1 MTLPLRPRGCQ
12 ETNVGAMPT
21 VEAPIAAVTVYP
33 QRARITRRGKAPL
46 DGGPRLT
53 FAGLPVALDPGSV
66 RVTGT
71 GPALITGVDVRGE
84 WHADPAD
91 PALQALVEQ
100 RRADQATLDGV
111 LDDETAETMKVDLLT
126 SLAKRSGTS
135 FAKALA
141 AGTADPSRVAEVTDA
156 LSSRLASALKARRV
170 LSERIARL
178 REDLA
183 ALDRR
188 IEAHDKRPGRD
199 STSVIVELEISDPGA
214 EAELELSYVVA
225 NATWEPGYD
234 IRVRGTDVS
243 VVSYGLVSQ
252 QTGEDWPEC
261 ELALSTAR
269 PAASVV
275 VPELSPW
282 YLDRVL
288 PPAPGG
294 FVATAAY
301 GGSRG
306 RAPEAASMA
315 FAPSMAPKLASAE
328 QGTTAVT
335 YRPSRPVAVP
345 SGAQGH
351 RTTLAQLDLTAS
363 LGYVTAP
370 VLAEEAYLRATVENT
385 SEHAL
390 RPGRASVFHDA
401 EFVGT
406 TVLEPWAP
414 GEELELALGVDDRIR
429 VERELVRRTAS
440 KATLSGQKR
449 REAEYR
455 ISVVNHGPREAVV
468 TVLDQVPVSRDDT
481 ITVREVKTSPEP
493 VETSALGEVT
503 WKLTLAPGAAGEV
516 KLSYRVDVAK
526 GVELAGWRE

>member
-1 MTLPLRPRGCQ
+1 
-12 ETNVGAMPT
+12 MPT

-33 QRARITRRGKAPL
+33 QQARITRRGKAPL

-53 FAGLPVALDPGSV
+53 FAGLPLSLDPGSV

-71 GPALITGVDVRGE
+71 GPALIAGVDVRTE
-84 WHADPAD
+84 RHASPAD
-91 PALQALVEQ
+91 PALRALVEQ

-111 LDDETAETMKVDLLT
+111 VDDEAAEAMKVELLT
-126 SLAKRSGTS
+126 SLAKRSGGS

-141 AGTADPSRVAEVTDA
+141 AGTAEPSRVTEVTDA
-156 LSSRLASALKARRV
+156 LGSRLATALKARRV
-170 LSERIARL
+170 LSDRITRL

-188 IEAHDKRPGRD
+188 IESHSARSEED
-199 STSVIVELEISDPGA
+199 STSVVVELEISDTSGS
-214 EAELELSYVVA
+214 AELELSYVVPGA
-225 NATWEPGYD
+225 SWEPGYD
-234 IRVRGTDVS
+234 VRVRGTEVS
-243 VVSYGLVSQ
+243 VTSYGLVSQ
-252 QTGEDWPEC
+252 HTGEDWPEC

-269 PAASVV
+269 PAVSVV

-282 YLDRVL
+282 YLDRVHPI
-288 PPAPGG
+288 PPAP
-294 FVATAAY
+294 AAAY
-301 GGSRG
+301 GGSGGGIPEGARSFAALAA
-306 RAPEAASMA
+306 AP
-315 FAPSMAPKLASAE
+315 MAPKLASVE

-345 SGAQGH
+345 SGASGH
-351 RTTLAQLDLTAS
+351 RTTLAELSLTAV

-370 VLAEEAYLRATVENT
+370 VLAEEAYLRAVVVNT
-385 SEHAL
+385 SSVAL

-401 EFVGT
+401 EFVGST
-406 TVLEPWAP
+406 SLEAWAP

-440 KATLSGQKR
+440 KATLSGQRR

-455 ISVVNHGPREAVV
+455 ISVGNHGPRSAVV
-468 TVLDQVPVSRDDT
+468 TVLDQAPVSRDDGV
-481 ITVREVKTSPEP
+481 TVRDVKTSPEP
-493 VETSALGEVT
+493 VETSELGEFT
-503 WKLTLAPGAAGEV
+503 WKLTLEPGQTGEV

-526 GVELAGWRE
+526 GVELSGWRE

>member
-1 MTLPLRPRGCQ
+1 M
-12 ETNVGAMPT
+12 
-21 VEAPIAAVTVYP
+21 EAPIAAVTVYP
-33 QRARITRRGKAPL
+33 QQARITRRGKAPL

-53 FAGLPVALDPGSV
+53 FAGLPPALDPASV
-66 RVTGT
+66 RVTGS
-71 GPALITGVDVRGE
+71 GPALITGVDVRTE
-84 WHADPAD
+84 WHAEPAD

-111 LDDETAETMKVDLLT
+111 LDDEAAEAMKVDLLT
-126 SLAKRSGTS
+126 SLAKRSGGS

-141 AGTADPSRVAEVTDA
+141 AGTAEPSRVAEVTDA

-170 LSERIARL
+170 LSEQIARL

-188 IEAHDKRPGRD
+188 IEAQGTRAGRD
-199 STSVIVELEISDPGA
+199 STAVTVELEISDTTA
-214 EAELELSYVVA
+214 EAELELSYVVPGA
-225 NATWEPGYD
+225 SWEPGYD
-234 IRVRGTDVS
+234 IRVRGTDVT
-243 VVSYGLVSQ
+243 VVSYGLVNQ
-252 QTGEDWPEC
+252 HTGEDWPEC

-269 PAASVV
+269 PAVSVV
-275 VPELSPW
+275 VPELQPW

-288 PPAPGG
+288 PEPGG
-294 FVATAAY
+294 PYRPMAAS
-301 GGSRG
+301 GG
-306 RAPEAASMA
+306 APEQMARFAAA
-315 FAPSMAPKLASAE
+315 APMAPKLAAVE

-335 YRPSRPVAVP
+335 YRTSRPVAVP
-345 SGAQGH
+345 SGASGH
-351 RTTLAQLDLTAS
+351 RTTLAQLALTAS

-429 VERELVRRTAS
+429 IERELVNRTAS
-440 KATLSGQKR
+440 KAMLSGQKR

-455 ISVVNHGPREAVV
+455 ISVGNHSPRPAVV
-468 TVLDQVPVSRDDT
+468 TVLDQAPVSRDDT
-481 ITVREVKTSPEP
+481 ITVRDVKTSPEP
-493 VETSALGEVT
+493 VETSALGEFT
-503 WKLTLAPGAAGEV
+503 WKLTLAPGETKDV
-516 KLSYRVDVAK
+516 TLSYRVDVAK
-526 GVELAGWRE
+526 GVELSGWRE

>member
-1 MTLPLRPRGCQ
+1 
-12 ETNVGAMPT
+12 MPT

-33 QRARITRRGKAPL
+33 QQARITRRGKAPL

-53 FAGLPVALDPGSV
+53 FAGLPPALDPASV
-66 RVTGT
+66 RVTGS
-71 GPALITGVDVRGE
+71 GPALITGVDVRTE
-84 WHADPAD
+84 WHAEPAD

-111 LDDETAETMKVDLLT
+111 LDDEAAEAMKVDLLT
-126 SLAKRSGTS
+126 SLAKRSGGS

-141 AGTADPSRVAEVTDA
+141 AGTAEPSRVAEVTDA

-170 LSERIARL
+170 LSEQIARL

-188 IEAHDKRPGRD
+188 IEAQGTRAGRD
-199 STSVIVELEISDPGA
+199 STAVTVELEISDTTA
-214 EAELELSYVVA
+214 EAELELSYVVPGA
-225 NATWEPGYD
+225 SWEPGYD
-234 IRVRGTDVS
+234 IRVRGTDVT
-243 VVSYGLVSQ
+243 VVSYGLVNQ
-252 QTGEDWPEC
+252 HTGEDWPEC

-269 PAASVV
+269 PAVSVV
-275 VPELSPW
+275 VPELQPW

-288 PPAPGG
+288 PEPGG
-294 FVATAAY
+294 PYRPMAAS
-301 GGSRG
+301 GG
-306 RAPEAASMA
+306 APEQMARFAAA
-315 FAPSMAPKLASAE
+315 APMAPKLAAVE

-335 YRPSRPVAVP
+335 YRTSRPVAVP
-345 SGAQGH
+345 SGASGH
-351 RTTLAQLDLTAS
+351 RTTLAQLALTAS

-429 VERELVRRTAS
+429 IERELVNRTAS
-440 KATLSGQKR
+440 KAMLSGQKR

-455 ISVVNHGPREAVV
+455 ISVGNHSPRPAVV
-468 TVLDQVPVSRDDT
+468 TVLDQAPVSRDDT
-481 ITVREVKTSPEP
+481 ITVRDVKTSPEP
-493 VETSALGEVT
+493 VETSALGEFT
-503 WKLTLAPGAAGEV
+503 WKLTLAPGETKDV
-516 KLSYRVDVAK
+516 TLSYRVDVAK
-526 GVELAGWRE
+526 GVELSGWRE

>member
-1 MTLPLRPRGCQ
+1 M
-12 ETNVGAMPT
+12 
-21 VEAPIAAVTVYP
+21 EAPIAAVTVYP
-33 QRARITRRGKAPL
+33 QQARITRRGRVPL
-46 DGGPRLT
+46 DGGSRLT
-53 FAGLPVALDPGSV
+53 FAGLSPALDAQSV

-71 GPALITGVDVRGE
+71 GPALITGVDVRSE
-84 WHADPAD
+84 QHPSPAD
-91 PALQALVEQ
+91 AALRALVEQ
-100 RRADQATLDGV
+100 RRSDQATLDGV
-111 LDDETAETMKVDLLT
+111 VDDEAAEVMKVDLLT
-126 SLAKRSGTS
+126 SLAKRSGGS

-141 AGTADPSRVAEVTDA
+141 AGTAEPSRVAEVTDA
-156 LSSRLASALKARRV
+156 LSERLASALKARRV
-170 LSERIARL
+170 LTERIARL
-178 REDLA
+178 REDLD

-188 IEAHDKRPGRD
+188 IEAHRGQLWQD
-199 STSVIVELEISDPGA
+199 STSVVVELEITDPSGT
-214 EAELELSYVVA
+214 AELELSYVVLGA
-225 NATWEPGYD
+225 SWTPGYD
-234 IRVRGTDVS
+234 VRVRGTDVT

-269 PAASVV
+269 PAVSVV
-275 VPELSPW
+275 VPELRPW
-282 YLDRVL
+282 YLDRVR
-288 PPAPGG
+288 PVPVASAAPA
-294 FVATAAY
+294 AAY
-301 GGSRG
+301 GGEGGGAGGGASKSAWRG
-306 RAPEAASMA
+306 AAAPAL
-315 FAPSMAPKLASAE
+315 APKFAAVE

-345 SGAQGH
+345 SGASGH
-351 RTTLAQLDLTAS
+351 RTTLAQLSLTAV
-363 LGYVTAP
+363 LGHVTAP
-370 VLAEEAYLRATVENT
+370 VLAEEAYLRATVVNT

-455 ISVVNHGPREAVV
+455 ISVGNHGPRPAEV

-481 ITVREVKTSPEP
+481 ISVKDVKTSPEP
-493 VETSALGEVT
+493 VETSELGEVT
-503 WKLTLAPGAAGEV
+503 WKLTLGPGETGV
-516 KLSYRVDVAK
+516 VTLSYRVDVAK
-526 GVELAGWRE
+526 GVELSGWRE

>member
-1 MTLPLRPRGCQ
+1 
-12 ETNVGAMPT
+12 MPT

-33 QRARITRRGKAPL
+33 QQARITRRGKAPL

-53 FAGLPVALDPGSV
+53 FAGLPPGLDPASV

-71 GPALITGVDVRGE
+71 GPALITGVDVRTE
-84 WHADPAD
+84 QHATPAD
-91 PALQALVEQ
+91 AALRALVEQ

-111 LDDETAETMKVDLLT
+111 VDDEAAETMKVDLLT
-126 SLAKRSGTS
+126 SLAKRSGGS

-141 AGTADPSRVAEVTDA
+141 AGTAEPSRVAEVTDA
-156 LSSRLASALKARRV
+156 LSARLASALKARRV
-170 LSERIARL
+170 LSERITRL

-188 IEAHDKRPGRD
+188 IESHRAQSYQD
-199 STSVIVELEISDPGA
+199 STTVVVELEIADTSGS
-214 EAELELSYVVA
+214 AELELSYVVQGA
-225 NATWEPGYD
+225 SWQPGYD
-234 IRVRGTDVS
+234 VRVRDTSVT

-252 QTGEDWPEC
+252 YTGEDWPEC

-269 PAASVV
+269 PAISVV

-282 YLDRVL
+282 YLDRVH
-288 PPAPGG
+288 PVPATP
-294 FVATAAY
+294 AAAY
-301 GGSRG
+301 GGSGGGIPEGSRM
-306 RAPEAASMA
+306 RFAAAAAAP
-315 FAPSMAPKLASAE
+315 MAPKFAAVE

-345 SGAQGH
+345 SGAEGH
-351 RTTLAQLDLTAS
+351 RTTLAELSLTAV

-370 VLAEEAYLRATVENT
+370 LLAEEAYLRATVVNT
-385 SEHAL
+385 SSFAL
-390 RPGRASVFHDA
+390 RPGRASVFHDT

-406 TVLEPWAP
+406 TTLDAWAP

-455 ISVVNHGPREAVV
+455 ISVTNHGPRSAEV
-468 TVLDQVPVSRDDT
+468 TVLDQAPVSRDDT
-481 ITVREVKTSPEP
+481 ITVRDVKTSPEP
-493 VETSALGEVT
+493 VETSALGELT
-503 WKLTLAPGAAGEV
+503 WKLTLGAGESKTV
-516 KLSYRVDVAK
+516 TLSYRVDVAK
-526 GVELAGWRE
+526 GVELSGWRE

>member
-1 MTLPLRPRGCQ
+1 
-12 ETNVGAMPT
+12 MPT

-33 QRARITRRGKAPL
+33 QQARITRRGKAPL

-53 FAGLPVALDPGSV
+53 FAGLPPALDPASV

-71 GPALITGVDVRGE
+71 GPALITGVDVRTDR
-84 WHADPAD
+84 HASPAD
-91 PALQALVEQ
+91 AALRALVEQ

-111 LDDETAETMKVDLLT
+111 VDDEAAEAMKVDLLT
-126 SLAKRSGTS
+126 SLAKRSGGS

-141 AGTADPSRVAEVTDA
+141 AGTAEPARVGEVTDE
-156 LSSRLASALKARRV
+156 LSARLAAALKSRRV
-170 LSERIARL
+170 LSDRITRL

-188 IEAHDKRPGRD
+188 IEAHSARSEED
-199 STSVIVELEISDPGA
+199 STSVIVELEISDPAGS
-214 EAELELSYVVA
+214 AELELSYVVPGA
-225 NATWEPGYD
+225 SWTPGYD
-234 IRVRGTDVS
+234 IRVHGTDVT

-252 QTGEDWPEC
+252 HTGEDWPEC

-269 PAASVV
+269 PAVSVV

-282 YLDRVL
+282 FLDRVH
-288 PPAPGG
+288 PVPAAP
-294 FVATAAY
+294 AAAY
-301 GGSRG
+301 GGAGGGIPEGARG
-306 RAPEAASMA
+306 FAALAAAP
-315 FAPSMAPKLASAE
+315 MAPKLASVE

-351 RTTLAQLDLTAS
+351 RTTLASLSLTAV

-370 VLAEEAYLRATVENT
+370 VLAEEAYLRAVVVN
-385 SEHAL
+385 SSSVAL
-390 RPGRASVFHDA
+390 LPGRASVFHEA

-406 TVLEPWAP
+406 TSLEAWAP

-429 VERELVRRTAS
+429 VERELVRRSAS
-440 KATLSGQKR
+440 KAALSGLRR

-455 ISVVNHGPREAVV
+455 ISVGNYGPRPASV
-468 TVLDQVPVSRDDT
+468 TVLDQAPVSRDDGV
-481 ITVREVKTSPEP
+481 TVKDVKTSPEP
-493 VETSALGEVT
+493 VETSALGEFT
-503 WKLTLAPGAAGEV
+503 WKLELGAGETGEV
-516 KLSYRVDVAK
+516 RLSYRVDVAK
-526 GVELAGWRE
+526 EVELSGWRE

>member
-1 MTLPLRPRGCQ
+1 
-12 ETNVGAMPT
+12 MPT

-33 QRARITRRGKAPL
+33 QQARITHRGKAPL

-53 FAGLPVALDPGSV
+53 FAGLPLSLDPGSV

-71 GPALITGVDVRGE
+71 GPALITGVDVRTE
-84 WHADPAD
+84 RHASPAD
-91 PALQALVEQ
+91 AALRALVEQ

-111 LDDETAETMKVDLLT
+111 VDDEAAEAMKVDLLT
-126 SLAKRSGTS
+126 SLAKRSGGS

-141 AGTADPSRVAEVTDA
+141 AGTAEPSRVAEVTDA
-156 LSSRLASALKARRV
+156 LSARLAAALKARRV
-170 LSERIARL
+170 LSDRVARL

-188 IEAHDKRPGRD
+188 IGSHSAQSEED
-199 STSVIVELEISDPGA
+199 STSVVVELEISDTSGS
-214 EAELELSYVVA
+214 AELELSYVVPGA
-225 NATWEPGYD
+225 SWEPGYD
-234 IRVRGTDVS
+234 VRVRGTEVN
-243 VVSYGLVSQ
+243 VTSYGLVSQ
-252 QTGEDWPEC
+252 YTGEDWPEC

-269 PAASVV
+269 PAVSVV

-282 YLDRVL
+282 YLDRVH
-288 PPAPGG
+288 PVPAAP
-294 FVATAAY
+294 AAAY
-301 GGSRG
+301 GGSGGGIPEGARTRG
-306 RAPEAASMA
+306 FAALAAAP
-315 FAPSMAPKLASAE
+315 MAPKVASVE

-351 RTTLAQLDLTAS
+351 RTTLAQVDLTAS

-370 VLAEEAYLRATVENT
+370 VLAEEAYLRATVVNT
-385 SEHAL
+385 SSLAL

-406 TVLEPWAP
+406 TVLAAWAP

-429 VERELVRRTAS
+429 IERELVRRTAS

-449 REAEYR
+449 REAEYK
-455 ISVVNHGPREAVV
+455 ISVGNHGPREAVV
-468 TVLDQVPVSRDDT
+468 TVLDQAPVSRDDG
-481 ITVREVKTSPEP
+481 ITVKDVKTSPEP
-493 VETSALGEVT
+493 VETSELGELT
-503 WKLTLAPGAAGEV
+503 WKLTLAPGQTGEV

-526 GVELAGWRE
+526 GVELSGWRE

>member
-1 MTLPLRPRGCQ
+1 
-12 ETNVGAMPT
+12 MPT

-33 QRARITRRGKAPL
+33 QQARITRRGKAPL

-53 FAGLPVALDPGSV
+53 FAGLPPALDPASV

-71 GPALITGVDVRGE
+71 GPALITGVDVRTE
-84 WHADPAD
+84 RHASPAD
-91 PALQALVEQ
+91 AALRALVEQ

-111 LDDETAETMKVDLLT
+111 VDDEAAETMKVDLLT
-126 SLAKRSGTS
+126 SLAKRSGGS

-141 AGTADPSRVAEVTDA
+141 AGTAEPSRVAEVTDA
-156 LSSRLASALKARRV
+156 LSSRLAAALKSRRV
-170 LSERIARL
+170 LSDRITRL

-188 IEAHDKRPGRD
+188 IEAHGARSEQD
-199 STSVIVELEISDPGA
+199 STSVVVELEITEPAG
-214 EAELELSYVVA
+214 EAELELSYVVPGA
-225 NATWEPGYD
+225 SWEPGYD
-234 IRVRGTDVS
+234 IRVRGTEVT

-252 QTGEDWPEC
+252 YTGEDWPEC

-269 PAASVV
+269 PAVSVV
-275 VPELSPW
+275 VPELQPW
-282 YLDRVL
+282 YLDRVH
-288 PPAPGG
+288 PVPAAP
-294 FVATAAY
+294 AAAY
-301 GGSRG
+301 GGSGGGIPEGARMA
-306 RAPEAASMA
+306 RFAAAPA
-315 FAPSMAPKLASAE
+315 MAPKLASVE

-345 SGAQGH
+345 SGASGH
-351 RTTLAQLDLTAS
+351 RTTLAQLSLTAD

-370 VLAEEAYLRATVENT
+370 VLAEEAYLRATVVNT

-455 ISVVNHGPREAVV
+455 ISVGNHGPREAVV
-468 TVLDQVPVSRDDT
+468 TVLDQAPVSRDDT

-493 VETSALGEVT
+493 VETSALGEFT
-503 WKLTLAPGAAGEV
+503 WKLTLAPGETGV
-516 KLSYRVDVAK
+516 VTLSYRVDVAK
-526 GVELAGWRE
+526 GVELSGWRE

>member
-1 MTLPLRPRGCQ
+1 M
-12 ETNVGAMPT
+12 
-21 VEAPIAAVTVYP
+21 EAPITAVTVYP

-46 DGGPRLT
+46 DGGPRLE

-71 GPALITGVDVRGE
+71 GPALITGVDVRTE
-84 WHADPAD
+84 WHATPAD
-91 PALQALVEQ
+91 PALQALVER

-111 LDDETAETMKVDLLT
+111 LDDEAAETMKVDLLT
-126 SLAKRSGTS
+126 SLAKRSGNS

-141 AGTADPSRVAEVTDA
+141 NGTAEPSRVAEVTDA

-188 IEAHDKRPGRD
+188 IEAQGAQTGRD
-199 STSVIVELEISDPGA
+199 STSVVVELEISDPAGN
-214 EAELELSYVVA
+214 AELELSYVVPGA
-225 NATWEPGYD
+225 SWEPGYD
-234 IRVRGTDVS
+234 IRVRGTDVT

-252 QTGEDWPEC
+252 YTGEDWPEC

-269 PAASVV
+269 PAVSVV

-288 PPAPGG
+288 PQPGG
-294 FVATAAY
+294 PYLPNAA
-301 GGSRG
+301 GA
-306 RAPEAASMA
+306 APEDARMARFAAA
-315 FAPSMAPKLASAE
+315 APAMAPKPASVE

-345 SGAQGH
+345 SGASGH
-351 RTTLAQLDLTAS
+351 RTTLAQLSLTAD

-468 TVLDQVPVSRDDT
+468 TVLDQAPVSRDDT
-481 ITVREVKTSPEP
+481 ITVKDVKTSPDP
-493 VETSALGEVT
+493 VETSALGEFT
-503 WKLTLAPGAAGEV
+503 WKLTLAPGETGEV
-516 KLSYRVDVAK
+516 KFSYRVDVAK
-526 GVELAGWRE
+526 GVALSGWRE

>member
-1 MTLPLRPRGCQ
+1 
-12 ETNVGAMPT
+12 MPT

-33 QRARITRRGKAPL
+33 QQARITRRGKAPL
-46 DGGPRLT
+46 DGGPRVT
-53 FAGLPVALDPGSV
+53 FAGLPPALDPASV
-66 RVTGT
+66 RVTGS
-71 GPALITGVDVRGE
+71 GPALITGVDVRTE
-84 WHADPAD
+84 WHAAPAD
-91 PALQALVEQ
+91 AALDALVEQ

-111 LDDETAETMKVDLLT
+111 VDDEAAETMKVDLLT
-126 SLAKRSGTS
+126 SLAKRSGGS

-141 AGTADPSRVAEVTDA
+141 ASTTEPARVAEVTDA
-156 LSSRLASALKARRV
+156 LSARLAAALKARRV

-188 IEAHDKRPGRD
+188 IEAHGAQAGRD
-199 STSVIVELEISDPGA
+199 STSVVVELEIADPAG

-225 NATWEPGYD
+225 GASWEPGYD
-234 IRVRGTDVS
+234 VRVRGTDVT
-243 VVSYGLVSQ
+243 VVSYGLVTQ
-252 QTGEDWPEC
+252 HTGEDWPEC

-269 PAASVV
+269 PAVSVV

-288 PPAPGG
+288 AEPGG
-294 FVATAAY
+294 WVATAAA
-301 GGSRG
+301 GGAHEGARM
-306 RAPEAASMA
+306 RFAAAASPPMVN
-315 FAPSMAPKLASAE
+315 KLASVE

-345 SGAQGH
+345 SGASGH
-351 RTTLAQLDLTAS
+351 RTTLAQLSLTAS

-370 VLAEEAYLRATVENT
+370 VLAEEAYLRVTVVNT
-385 SEHAL
+385 SEQAL
-390 RPGRASVFHDA
+390 RSGRASVFHDA

-440 KATLSGQKR
+440 KAALSGQKR

-455 ISVVNHGPREAVV
+455 ISVGNHGPRPAEV
-468 TVLDQVPVSRDDT
+468 TVLDQAPVSRDDA
-481 ITVREVKTSPEP
+481 ITVKDVKTAPEP
-493 VETSALGEVT
+493 VETSELGEHT
-503 WKLTLAPGAAGEV
+503 WKLTLAPGETKTV
-516 KLSYRVDVAK
+516 SLSYRVDVAK
-526 GVELAGWRE
+526 GVELSGWRE

>member
-1 MTLPLRPRGCQ
+1 
-12 ETNVGAMPT
+12 MPT

-33 QRARITRRGKAPL
+33 QQARITRRGRVPL
-46 DGGPRLT
+46 DGGSRVT
-53 FAGLPVALDPGSV
+53 FAGLPLALGADSV

-71 GPALITGVDVRGE
+71 GPALITGVEVRTE
-84 WHADPAD
+84 QHPSPAD
-91 PALQALVEQ
+91 AALRALVEQ
-100 RRADQATLDGV
+100 RRSDQATLDGV
-111 LDDETAETMKVDLLT
+111 VDDEAAEAMKVDLLT
-126 SLAKRSGTS
+126 SLAKRSGGS

-141 AGTADPSRVAEVTDA
+141 AGTAEPSRVAEVTDA
-156 LSSRLASALKARRV
+156 LSERLASALKARRV
-170 LSERIARL
+170 LTERIARL
-178 REDLA
+178 REDLD

-188 IEAHDKRPGRD
+188 IEAHRGQSRQD
-199 STSVIVELEISDPGA
+199 STSVVVELEISDPSGT
-214 EAELELSYVVA
+214 AELELSYVVA
-225 NATWEPGYD
+225 SASWTPGYD
-234 IRVRGTDVS
+234 VRVRGTDVT

-269 PAASVV
+269 PAVSVV
-275 VPELSPW
+275 VPELRPW
-282 YLDRVL
+282 YLDRVH
-288 PPAPGG
+288 PVPVAPTAPA
-294 FVATAAY
+294 AAY
-301 GGSRG
+301 DGAAK
-306 RAPEAASMA
+306 RAWAGVSASA
-315 FAPSMAPKLASAE
+315 MAPKFAEAE

-335 YRPSRPVAVP
+335 YRPSHPVAVP
-345 SGAQGH
+345 SGAAGH
-351 RTTLAQLDLTAS
+351 RTTLAQLSLTAV

-370 VLAEEAYLRATVENT
+370 VLAEEAYLRATVVNT

-406 TVLEPWAP
+406 TMLEPWAP

-429 VERELVRRTAS
+429 VERELVRRTAT
-440 KATLSGQKR
+440 KAALSGQKR

-455 ISVVNHGPREAVV
+455 ISVGNHGPRPAEV

-493 VETSALGEVT
+493 VETSELGEVT
-503 WKLTLAPGAAGEV
+503 WKLTLGPGETGEV

-526 GVELAGWRE
+526 GVELSGWRE

>member
-1 MTLPLRPRGCQ
+1 
-12 ETNVGAMPT
+12 MPT

-33 QRARITRRGKAPL
+33 QQARITRRGTAPL

-53 FAGLPVALDPGSV
+53 FAGLPLSLDPGSV

-71 GPALITGVDVRGE
+71 GPALITGVDVRTE
-84 WHADPAD
+84 RHASPAD
-91 PALQALVEQ
+91 AALRALVEQ

-111 LDDETAETMKVDLLT
+111 VDDEAAEAMKVDLLT
-126 SLAKRSGTS
+126 SLAKRSGGS

-141 AGTADPSRVAEVTDA
+141 AGTAEPSRVAEVTDA
-156 LSSRLASALKARRV
+156 LSARLAAALKSRRAFA
-170 LSERIARL
+170 ERIARL

-188 IEAHDKRPGRD
+188 IEAHSARSEED
-199 STSVIVELEISDPGA
+199 STSVVVELEISDASGS
-214 EAELELSYVVA
+214 AELELSYVVPGA
-225 NATWEPGYD
+225 NWEPGYD
-234 IRVRGTDVS
+234 VRVRGTS
-243 VVSYGLVSQ
+243 VTVMSYGLVSQ
-252 QTGEDWPEC
+252 HTGEDWPEC

-269 PAASVV
+269 PAVSVV

-282 YLDRVL
+282 YLDRVHPVL
-288 PPAPGG
+288 PAPAG
-294 FVATAAY
+294 AY
-301 GGSRG
+301 GGSGGGIPEVSRM
-306 RAPEAASMA
+306 RFAAAAPA
-315 FAPSMAPKLASAE
+315 MAPKFASVE

-351 RTTLAQLDLTAS
+351 RTTLAELSLTAD

-370 VLAEEAYLRATVENT
+370 VLAEEAYLRAVVVNT
-385 SEHAL
+385 SSFAL

-406 TVLEPWAP
+406 TSLEAWAP

-455 ISVVNHGPREAVV
+455 ISVGNHGPREAVV
-468 TVLDQVPVSRDDT
+468 TVLDQAPVSRDDAV
-481 ITVREVKTSPEP
+481 TVKDVKTSPEP
-493 VETSALGEVT
+493 VETSELGEVT
-503 WKLTLAPGAAGEV
+503 WKLTVPAGETKTV
-516 KLSYRVDVAK
+516 TLSYRVDVAK
-526 GVELAGWRE
+526 GVELSGWRE

>member
-1 MTLPLRPRGCQ
+1 
-12 ETNVGAMPT
+12 MPT
-21 VEAPIAAVTVYP
+21 VEAPITAVTVYP
-33 QRARITRRGKAPL
+33 QQARITRRGKAPL
-46 DGGPRLT
+46 DDGPRLT
-53 FAGLPVALDPGSV
+53 FAGLPPALDPASV

-71 GPALITGVDVRGE
+71 GPALITGVDVRTE
-84 WHADPAD
+84 WHAEPAG
-91 PALQALVEQ
+91 AELQALVEQ

-111 LDDETAETMKVDLLT
+111 LDDEAAETMKVDLLT
-126 SLAKRSGTS
+126 SLAKRSGGS

-141 AGTADPSRVAEVTDA
+141 AGTAEPSRVAEVTDA
-156 LSSRLASALKARRV
+156 LGERLASALKARRA
-170 LSERIARL
+170 LSERIERL

-188 IEAHDKRPGRD
+188 IEAHGAGPGRD
-199 STSVIVELEISDPGA
+199 STSVVVELEISDTTA
-214 EAELELSYVVA
+214 QAELELSYVVPGA
-225 NATWEPGYD
+225 SWEPGYD
-234 IRVRGTDVS
+234 IRVRGTDVT

-252 QTGEDWPEC
+252 HTGEDWPEC

-269 PAASVV
+269 PAVAVV
-275 VPELSPW
+275 VPELQPW
-282 YLDRVL
+282 YLDRFL
-288 PPAPGG
+288 PAPG
-294 FVATAAY
+294 APPAAY
-301 GGSRG
+301 GGSG
-306 RAPEAASMA
+306 GGIPEGARRQYMASAA
-315 FAPSMAPKLASAE
+315 SMAPKLASVE

-351 RTTLAQLDLTAS
+351 RTTLAQLDLTAD

-370 VLAEEAYLRATVENT
+370 VLAEEAYLRATVANT
-385 SEHAL
+385 SEYAL

-455 ISVVNHGPREAVV
+455 ISVGNHGPRPATV
-468 TVLDQVPVSRDDT
+468 TVLDQAPVSRDDA
-481 ITVREVKTSPEP
+481 ITVRDVKTAPDP
-493 VETSALGEVT
+493 VETSELGEFT
-503 WKLTLAPGAAGEV
+503 WRLTLAPGETKDV
-516 KLSYRVDVAK
+516 RLSYRVDVAK
-526 GVELAGWRE
+526 GVELSGWRE

>member
-1 MTLPLRPRGCQ
+1 
-12 ETNVGAMPT
+12 MPT
-21 VEAPIAAVTVYP
+21 VEAPITAVTVYP
-33 QRARITRRGKAPL
+33 QQARITRRGKAPL
-46 DGGPRLT
+46 DGGPRLE
-53 FAGLPVALDPGSV
+53 FAGLPPALDPGSV
-66 RVTGT
+66 RVTGS
-71 GPALITGVDVRGE
+71 GPALITGVDVRTE
-84 WHADPAD
+84 WHAAPAS
-91 PALQALVEQ
+91 AEFQTLVEQ

-111 LDDETAETMKVDLLT
+111 LDDEAAETMKVDLLT
-126 SLAKRSGTS
+126 SLAKRSGGS

-141 AGTADPSRVAEVTDA
+141 AGTAEPSRVAEVTDA

-188 IEAHDKRPGRD
+188 IEAHGAQSGQD
-199 STSVIVELEISDPGA
+199 STSVLVELEIPDTTA
-214 EAELELSYVVA
+214 EAELELSYVVPGA
-225 NATWEPGYD
+225 SWEPGYD
-234 IRVRGTDVS
+234 IRVRGTDVT

-252 QTGEDWPEC
+252 YTGEDWPEC

-269 PAASVV
+269 PAVSVV
-275 VPELSPW
+275 VPELRPW

-288 PPAPGG
+288 PVPAAP
-294 FVATAAY
+294 AAAY
-301 GGSRG
+301 GGSGGGIPDGVR
-306 RAPEAASMA
+306 RQYMASSASVMEN
-315 FAPSMAPKLASAE
+315 KLAAVE

-345 SGAQGH
+345 SGASGH
-351 RTTLAQLDLTAS
+351 RTTLAQLSLTAE

-414 GEELELALGVDDRIR
+414 GEELELALGADDRIR

-449 REAEYR
+449 REAEYN
-455 ISVVNHGPREAVV
+455 ISIGNHGPRPATV
-468 TVLDQVPVSRDDT
+468 TVLDQAPVSRDDT
-481 ITVREVKTSPEP
+481 ITVRDVKTSPAP
-493 VETSALGEVT
+493 VETSALGEFT
-503 WKLTLAPGAAGEV
+503 WRLTLDPGETGKV
-516 KLSYRVDVAK
+516 TLSYRVDVAK
-526 GVELAGWRE
+526 GVELSGWRE

>member
-1 MTLPLRPRGCQ
+1 
-12 ETNVGAMPT
+12 MPT

-33 QRARITRRGKAPL
+33 QQARITRRGKAPL

-53 FAGLPVALDPGSV
+53 FAGLPLSLDPGSV

-71 GPALITGVDVRGE
+71 GPALIAGVDVRTE
-84 WHADPAD
+84 RHASPAD
-91 PALQALVEQ
+91 AALRALVEQ

-111 LDDETAETMKVDLLT
+111 VDDEAAEAMKVDLLT
-126 SLAKRSGTS
+126 SLAKRSGGS

-141 AGTADPSRVAEVTDA
+141 AGTAEPSRVAEVTDA

-170 LSERIARL
+170 LSDRITRL

-188 IEAHDKRPGRD
+188 IESHSARSEED
-199 STSVIVELEISDPGA
+199 STSVVVELEISDPSGS
-214 EAELELSYVVA
+214 AELEMSYVVPGA
-225 NATWEPGYD
+225 SWEPGYD
-234 IRVRGTDVS
+234 IRVRGTEVS
-243 VVSYGLVSQ
+243 VTSYGLVSQ
-252 QTGEDWPEC
+252 HTGEDWPEC

-269 PAASVV
+269 PAVSVV

-282 YLDRVL
+282 YLDRVH
-288 PPAPGG
+288 PVPVAPA
-294 FVATAAY
+294 AAY
-301 GGSRG
+301 GGSGGGIPEGARTRG
-306 RAPEAASMA
+306 FAALAAAP
-315 FAPSMAPKLASAE
+315 MAPKFASVE

-351 RTTLAQLDLTAS
+351 RTTLAQLSLTAV

-370 VLAEEAYLRATVENT
+370 VLAEEAYLRATVVN
-385 SEHAL
+385 SSSSAL

-455 ISVVNHGPREAVV
+455 ISVGNHGPREAVV
-468 TVLDQVPVSRDDT
+468 TVLDQAPVSRDDT
-481 ITVREVKTSPEP
+481 ITVKDVKTSPEP
-493 VETSALGEVT
+493 VETSALGEFT
-503 WKLTLAPGAAGEV
+503 WKLTLAAGETGV
-516 KLSYRVDVAK
+516 VTLSYRVDVAK
-526 GVELAGWRE
+526 GVELSGWRE

>member
-1 MTLPLRPRGCQ
+1 MD
-12 ETNVGAMPT
+12 
-21 VEAPIAAVTVYP
+21 APITAVTVYP
-33 QRARITRRGKAPL
+33 QQARITRRGTTPL
-46 DGGPRLT
+46 DGGPRLE
-53 FAGLPVALDPGSV
+53 FAGLPPALDPGSV
-66 RVTGT
+66 RVTGS
-71 GPALITGVDVRGE
+71 GPALITGVDVRTA
-84 WHADPAD
+84 WHAAPAS
-91 PALQALVEQ
+91 AELEALVE
-100 RRADQATLDGV
+100 RRRTDQATLDGV
-111 LDDETAETMKVDLLT
+111 LDDEAAETMKVDLLT
-126 SLAKRSGTS
+126 SLAKRSGGS

-156 LSSRLASALKARRV
+156 LSARLASALKARRV

-188 IEAHDKRPGRD
+188 IEAHRAQSGQD
-199 STSVIVELEISDPGA
+199 STSVIVELEISDTTA
-214 EAELELSYVVA
+214 EAELELSYVVPGA
-225 NATWEPGYD
+225 SWEPGYD
-234 IRVRGTDVS
+234 IRVRGTDVT

-252 QTGEDWPEC
+252 HTGENWPEC

-269 PAASVV
+269 PAVSVV
-275 VPELSPW
+275 VPELQPW

-288 PPAPGG
+288 PQPGEW
-294 FVATAAY
+294 VASAAY
-301 GGSRG
+301 GG
-306 RAPEAASMA
+306 APEGARQ
-315 FAPSMAPKLASAE
+315 FAPAAPAMVNKVATVE

-345 SGAQGH
+345 SGASGH
-351 RTTLAQLDLTAS
+351 RTTLAQLSLTAS

-370 VLAEEAYLRATVENT
+370 VLAEEAYLRATVVNT
-385 SEHAL
+385 SEQAL

-440 KATLSGQKR
+440 RATLSGQKR

-455 ISVVNHGPREAVV
+455 ISIGNHGPRPAVV
-468 TVLDQVPVSRDDT
+468 TVLDQAPVSRDDT
-481 ITVREVKTSPEP
+481 ITVRDVKTSPEP
-493 VETSALGEVT
+493 VETSALGEFTWRLALEPGETGKVT
-503 WKLTLAPGAAGEV
+503 
-516 KLSYRVDVAK
+516 LSYRVDVAK
-526 GVELAGWRE
+526 GVELSGWRE

>member
-1 MTLPLRPRGCQ
+1 
-12 ETNVGAMPT
+12 MPT

-33 QRARITRRGKAPL
+33 QQARITRRGKAPL
-46 DGGPRLT
+46 DAGSRLT
-53 FAGLPVALDPGSV
+53 FAGLPLSLDPASV

-71 GPALITGVDVRGE
+71 GPALITGVDVRTE
-84 WHADPAD
+84 RHASPAD
-91 PALQALVEQ
+91 AALRALVEQ

-111 LDDETAETMKVDLLT
+111 VDDEAAEAMKVDLLT
-126 SLAKRSGTS
+126 SLAKRSGGS

-141 AGTADPSRVAEVTDA
+141 AGTAEPSRVTEVTDA

-170 LSERIARL
+170 LSDRITRL

-188 IEAHDKRPGRD
+188 IESHSAQSEED
-199 STSVIVELEISDPGA
+199 STSVVVELEISDTSGS
-214 EAELELSYVVA
+214 AELELSYVVPGA
-225 NATWEPGYD
+225 SWEPGYD
-234 IRVRGTDVS
+234 VRVRGTDVT
-243 VVSYGLVSQ
+243 VMSYGLVSQ
-252 QTGEDWPEC
+252 YTGEDWPEC

-269 PAASVV
+269 PAVSVV

-282 YLDRVL
+282 FLDRVH
-288 PPAPGG
+288 PVPAAP
-294 FVATAAY
+294 AAAY
-301 GGSRG
+301 GGSGGGVPDGARM
-306 RAPEAASMA
+306 RFAAAAPA
-315 FAPSMAPKLASAE
+315 MAPKLASVE

-345 SGAQGH
+345 SGASGH
-351 RTTLAQLDLTAS
+351 RTTLAQLSLTAE

-370 VLAEEAYLRATVENT
+370 VLAEEAYLRATVVNT
-385 SEHAL
+385 SSFAL

-406 TVLEPWAP
+406 TSLEAWAP

-449 REAEYR
+449 REAEYK
-455 ISVVNHGPREAVV
+455 ISVGNHGPREAVV
-468 TVLDQVPVSRDDT
+468 TVLDQAPVSRDDG
-481 ITVREVKTSPEP
+481 ITVKDVKTSPEP
-493 VETSALGEVT
+493 VETSELGELT
-503 WKLTLAPGAAGEV
+503 WKLTLAPGQTGEV

-526 GVELAGWRE
+526 GVELSGWRE

>member
-1 MTLPLRPRGCQ
+1 
-12 ETNVGAMPT
+12 MPT
-21 VEAPIAAVTVYP
+21 VEAPITAVTVYP

-53 FAGLPVALDPGSV
+53 FAGLPPALDPASV

-71 GPALITGVDVRGE
+71 GPALITGVDVRTE

-111 LDDETAETMKVDLLT
+111 LDDEAAETMKVDLLT
-126 SLAKRSGTS
+126 SLAKRSGGS

-141 AGTADPSRVAEVTDA
+141 NGTAEPSRVAEVTDA

-170 LSERIARL
+170 LSERIERL

-188 IEAHDKRPGRD
+188 IEAQGAQTGRD
-199 STSVIVELEISDPGA
+199 STSVVVELEISDPGGN
-214 EAELELSYVVA
+214 AELELSYVVPGA
-225 NATWEPGYD
+225 SWEPGYD
-234 IRVRGTDVS
+234 IRVRGTDVT
-243 VVSYGLVSQ
+243 VVSFGLVSQ
-252 QTGEDWPEC
+252 YTGEDWPEC

-269 PAASVV
+269 PAVSVV

-282 YLDRVL
+282 YLDRVH
-288 PPAPGG
+288 PAPGG
-294 FVATAAY
+294 FVAAAA
-301 GGSRG
+301 GA
-306 RAPEAASMA
+306 APEGARMARFAAA
-315 FAPSMAPKLASAE
+315 APAMVPNLASVE

-335 YRPSRPVAVP
+335 YRPPRPVAVP

-351 RTTLAQLDLTAS
+351 RTTLAQLSLTAD

-455 ISVVNHGPREAVV
+455 VSVVNHGPREAVV
-468 TVLDQVPVSRDDT
+468 TVLDQAPVSRDDT
-481 ITVREVKTSPEP
+481 ITVKEVKTSPDP
-493 VETSALGEVT
+493 VETSALGEFT
-503 WKLTLAPGAAGEV
+503 WKLTLAPGETGEV

-526 GVELAGWRE
+526 GVELSGWRE

>member
-1 MTLPLRPRGCQ
+1 
-12 ETNVGAMPT
+12 MPT

-33 QRARITRRGKAPL
+33 QQARITRRGKAPL

-53 FAGLPVALDPGSV
+53 FAGLPPALDPGSV

-71 GPALITGVDVRGE
+71 GPALITGVDVRTE
-84 WHADPAD
+84 RHAAPAD
-91 PALQALVEQ
+91 AALRALVEQ
-100 RRADQATLDGV
+100 RRTDQATLDGV
-111 LDDETAETMKVDLLT
+111 LDDEAAETMKVDLLT
-126 SLAKRSGTS
+126 SLAKRSGGS

-141 AGTADPSRVAEVTDA
+141 AGTAEPSRVSEVTDA
-156 LSSRLASALKARRV
+156 LSARLAEALKGRRV

-188 IEAHDKRPGRD
+188 IETHSAQSEQD
-199 STSVIVELEISDPGA
+199 STSVVVELEISDPSGS
-214 EAELELSYVVA
+214 AELELSYVVPGA
-225 NATWEPGYD
+225 SWEPGYD
-234 IRVRGTDVS
+234 IRVRGTDVT

-252 QTGEDWPEC
+252 YTGEDWPEC

-269 PAASVV
+269 PAVSVV
-275 VPELSPW
+275 VPELQPW
-282 YLDRVL
+282 YLDRVQ
-288 PPAPGG
+288 PAPY
-294 FVATAAY
+294 APAAAY
-301 GGSRG
+301 GDAAAGG
-306 RAPEAASMA
+306 PERARMARFGVAAPA
-315 FAPSMAPKLASAE
+315 MAPKPASVE

-351 RTTLAQLDLTAS
+351 RTTLAQLSLTAD

-370 VLAEEAYLRATVENT
+370 VLAEEAYLRATVVNT

-406 TVLEPWAP
+406 TSLEAWAP
-414 GEELELALGVDDRIR
+414 GEDLELALGVDDRIR
-429 VERELVRRTAS
+429 IERELVRRTAS

-449 REAEYR
+449 REAEYK
-455 ISVVNHGPREAVV
+455 ITVGNHGPRAAVV
-468 TVLDQVPVSRDDT
+468 TVLDQAPVSRDDT
-481 ITVREVKTSPEP
+481 ITVKDIRTSPDP
-493 VETSALGEVT
+493 VETSALGEFT
-503 WKLTLAPGAAGEV
+503 WKLTLAPGETGVVTLA
-516 KLSYRVDVAK
+516 YRVDAAK

>member
-1 MTLPLRPRGCQ
+1 
-12 ETNVGAMPT
+12 MPT
-21 VEAPIAAVTVYP
+21 VEAPITAVTVYP
-33 QRARITRRGKAPL
+33 QQARITRRGTAPL
-46 DGGPRLT
+46 GGGPRLE
-53 FAGLPVALDPGSV
+53 FAGLPPALDPGSV

-71 GPALITGVDVRGE
+71 GPALITGVDVRTE
-84 WHADPAD
+84 WHAAPAD
-91 PALQALVEQ
+91 AALETLVGQ

-111 LDDETAETMKVDLLT
+111 LDDEAAETMKVDLLT
-126 SLAKRSGTS
+126 SLAKRSGGS

-141 AGTADPSRVAEVTDA
+141 AGTTEPARVAEVTDA
-156 LSSRLASALKARRV
+156 LSARLASALKARRV

-188 IEAHDKRPGRD
+188 IEAHSAQSGQD
-199 STSVIVELEISDPGA
+199 STSVIVELEISDPAG
-214 EAELELSYVVA
+214 EAELELSYVVPGA
-225 NATWEPGYD
+225 SWEPGYD
-234 IRVRGTDVS
+234 IRVRGTEVT

-252 QTGEDWPEC
+252 HTGEDWPEC

-269 PAASVV
+269 PAVSVV
-275 VPELSPW
+275 VPELQPW

-288 PPAPGG
+288 PNPGG
-294 FVATAAY
+294 FSANAAY
-301 GGSRG
+301 GGSG
-306 RAPEAASMA
+306 GGIPEGARRQ
-315 FAPSMAPKLASAE
+315 FAPAAPAMVNKLAAVE

-345 SGAQGH
+345 SGASGH
-351 RTTLAQLDLTAS
+351 RTTLAQLSLTAA

-385 SEHAL
+385 SEYAL

-406 TVLEPWAP
+406 TMLEPWAP

-455 ISVVNHGPREAVV
+455 ISVGNHGPREAVV
-468 TVLDQVPVSRDDT
+468 TVLDQAPVSRDDT
-481 ITVREVKTSPEP
+481 ITVRDVKTSPDP
-493 VETSALGEVT
+493 VETSALGEFT
-503 WKLTLAPGAAGEV
+503 WKLTLAAGETKTV
-516 KLSYRVDVAK
+516 TLSYRVDVAK
-526 GVELAGWRE
+526 GVELSGWRE

>member
-1 MTLPLRPRGCQ
+1 M
-12 ETNVGAMPT
+12 
-21 VEAPIAAVTVYP
+21 EAPIAAVTVYP
-33 QRARITRRGKAPL
+33 QQARITRRGRVPL
-46 DGGPRLT
+46 DGGSRVT
-53 FAGLPVALDPGSV
+53 FAGLSPALDAESV

-71 GPALITGVDVRGE
+71 GPALITGVDVRTE
-84 WHADPAD
+84 QHPSPAD
-91 PALQALVEQ
+91 AVLRTLVEQ
-100 RRADQATLDGV
+100 RRSDQATLDSV
-111 LDDETAETMKVDLLT
+111 VDDEAAEAMKVDLLT
-126 SLAKRSGTS
+126 SLAKRSGGS

-141 AGTADPSRVAEVTDA
+141 AGTTEPSRVAEVTDA
-156 LSSRLASALKARRV
+156 VSERLASALKARRV
-170 LSERIARL
+170 LTERIARL
-178 REDLA
+178 REDLD

-188 IEAHDKRPGRD
+188 IEAHRGQAWQD
-199 STSVIVELEISDPGA
+199 STSVVVELEIPDPSGT
-214 EAELELSYVVA
+214 AELELSYVVA
-225 NATWEPGYD
+225 GASWTPGYD
-234 IRVRGTDVS
+234 VRVRGTDVT

-269 PAASVV
+269 PAVSVV
-275 VPELSPW
+275 VPELRPW
-282 YLDRVL
+282 YLDRVR
-288 PPAPGG
+288 PVPVAPAAP
-294 FVATAAY
+294 AAAY
-301 GGSRG
+301 GGAGGGIPDGARF
-306 RAPEAASMA
+306 AAA
-315 FAPSMAPKLASAE
+315 AMAPKFAAVE

-345 SGAQGH
+345 SGAAGH

-370 VLAEEAYLRATVENT
+370 VLAEEAYLRATVVNT

-406 TVLEPWAP
+406 TMLEPWAP

-455 ISVVNHGPREAVV
+455 ISVGNHGPRPAVV
-468 TVLDQVPVSRDDT
+468 TVLDQAPVSRDDT
-481 ITVREVKTSPEP
+481 ITVKDVRSSPEP
-493 VETSALGEVT
+493 VETSELGELT
-503 WKLTLAPGAAGEV
+503 WKLTLAPGETGV
-516 KLSYRVDVAK
+516 VTLSYRVDVAK
-526 GVELAGWRE
+526 GVELSGWRE

>member
-1 MTLPLRPRGCQ
+1 
-12 ETNVGAMPT
+12 MPT
-21 VEAPIAAVTVYP
+21 VEAPITAVTVYP
-33 QRARITRRGKAPL
+33 QQARITRRGKAPL

-53 FAGLPVALDPGSV
+53 FAGLPPALDPGSV

-71 GPALITGVDVRGE
+71 GPALITGVDVRTE
-84 WHADPAD
+84 WHAEPAD
-91 PALQALVEQ
+91 PALQELVEQ

-111 LDDETAETMKVDLLT
+111 LDDEAAETMKVDLLT
-126 SLAKRSGTS
+126 SLAKRSGGS

-141 AGTADPSRVAEVTDA
+141 AGTAEPSRVAEVTDA
-156 LSSRLASALKARRV
+156 LSARLATALKARRV

-188 IEAHDKRPGRD
+188 IEAQGAQTGRD
-199 STSVIVELEISDPGA
+199 STSVTVELEISDATA
-214 EAELELSYVVA
+214 EAELELSYVVPGA
-225 NATWEPGYD
+225 SWEPGYD
-234 IRVRGTDVS
+234 IRVRGTDVT

-252 QTGEDWPEC
+252 YTGEDWPEC

-269 PAASVV
+269 PAVSVV
-275 VPELSPW
+275 VPELQPW
-282 YLDRVL
+282 YLDRVR
-288 PPAPGG
+288 PVPAAP
-294 FVATAAY
+294 AAAY
-301 GGSRG
+301 GAAGA
-306 RAPEAASMA
+306 APEGVRRDFAASSA
-315 FAPSMAPKLASAE
+315 SLASLAPKLASVE

-345 SGAQGH
+345 SGASGH
-351 RTTLAQLDLTAS
+351 RTTLAQLSLTAS

-370 VLAEEAYLRATVENT
+370 VLAEEAYLRATVVNS

-414 GEELELALGVDDRIR
+414 GEELELALGVDDRLRI
-429 VERELVRRTAS
+429 ERELVRRTAS

-455 ISVVNHGPREAVV
+455 ISVGNHGPREAVV
-468 TVLDQVPVSRDDT
+468 AVLDQAPVSRDDT
-481 ITVREVKTSPEP
+481 ITVKDVRTSPEP
-493 VETSALGEVT
+493 AETSELGEFT
-503 WKLTLAPGAAGEV
+503 WKLDLAPGESKTV
-516 KLSYRVDVAK
+516 TLSYRVDVAK
-526 GVELAGWRE
+526 GVELSGWRE

>member
-1 MTLPLRPRGCQ
+1 
-12 ETNVGAMPT
+12 MPT

-33 QRARITRRGKAPL
+33 QQARITRRGHVSL
-46 DGGPRLT
+46 DGGSRVT
-53 FAGLPVALDPGSV
+53 FAGLPLALDPGSV

-71 GPALITGVDVRGE
+71 GPALITGVDVRTE
-84 WHADPAD
+84 RHASPAD
-91 PALQALVEQ
+91 AALRALVEQ

-111 LDDETAETMKVDLLT
+111 ADDEAAEAMKVDLLT
-126 SLAKRSGTS
+126 SLAKRSGGS

-141 AGTADPSRVAEVTDA
+141 AGTAEPSRVAEVTDA
-156 LSSRLASALKARRV
+156 LSERLAAALKARRV

-178 REDLA
+178 QEDLA

-188 IEAHDKRPGRD
+188 IEAHSARSEED
-199 STSVIVELEISDPGA
+199 STSVVVELEISDA
-214 EAELELSYVVA
+214 SASAELELSYVVPGA
-225 NATWEPGYD
+225 SWEPGYD
-234 IRVRGTDVS
+234 IRVRGTDVT
-243 VVSYGLVSQ
+243 VMSYGLVSQ
-252 QTGEDWPEC
+252 YTGEDWPEC

-269 PAASVV
+269 PAVSVV
-275 VPELSPW
+275 VPELQPW
-282 YLDRVL
+282 YLDRVR
-288 PPAPGG
+288 PVPVAPA
-294 FVATAAY
+294 AAY
-301 GGSRG
+301 GGSGGGIPEGARG
-306 RAPEAASMA
+306 RFAALAAAPA
-315 FAPSMAPKLASAE
+315 MAPKFAAVE

-351 RTTLAQLDLTAS
+351 RTTLTQLDLTAS
-363 LGYVTAP
+363 LGHVTAP
-370 VLAEEAYLRATVENT
+370 VLAEEAYLRATVVNT
-385 SEHAL
+385 SDHAL

-455 ISVVNHGPREAVV
+455 ISVGNHGPRPAEV
-468 TVLDQVPVSRDDT
+468 TVLDQAPVSRDDT
-481 ITVREVKTSPEP
+481 IAVKDVRSSPEP
-493 VETSALGEVT
+493 VETSELGELT
-503 WKLTLAPGAAGEV
+503 WKLTLGPGETGV
-516 KLSYRVDVAK
+516 VTLSYRVDVAK
-526 GVELAGWRE
+526 GVELSGWRE

>member
-1 MTLPLRPRGCQ
+1 
-12 ETNVGAMPT
+12 MPT
-21 VEAPIAAVTVYP
+21 VEAPITAVTVYP
-33 QRARITRRGKAPL
+33 QQARITRRGKAPL

-53 FAGLPVALDPGSV
+53 FAGLPPALDPGSV
-66 RVTGT
+66 RVTGS
-71 GPALITGVDVRGE
+71 GPALITGVDVRTE
-84 WHADPAD
+84 WHAAPAD
-91 PALQALVEQ
+91 AALEALVEQ

-111 LDDETAETMKVDLLT
+111 LDDEAAETMKVDLLT
-126 SLAKRSGTS
+126 SLAKRSGGS

-141 AGTADPSRVAEVTDA
+141 AGTAEPSRVAEVTDA
-156 LSSRLASALKARRV
+156 LSARLASALKARRV
-170 LSERIARL
+170 LSDRIARL

-188 IEAHDKRPGRD
+188 IEAHSGRSGQD
-199 STSVIVELEISDPGA
+199 STSVIVELEIPDPAA
-214 EAELELSYVVA
+214 EAELELSYVVPGA
-225 NATWEPGYD
+225 SWEPGYD
-234 IRVRGTDVS
+234 IRVRGTDVT

-252 QTGEDWPEC
+252 YTGEDWPEC

-269 PAASVV
+269 PAVSVV
-275 VPELSPW
+275 VPELQPW

-288 PPAPGG
+288 PEPGG
-294 FVATAAY
+294 FVASAAY
-301 GGSRG
+301 GG
-306 RAPEAASMA
+306 AADGIA
-315 FAPSMAPKLASAE
+315 ENARRQFAPAAPAMAPKLASVE

-351 RTTLAQLDLTAS
+351 RTTLAQLSLTAD

-449 REAEYR
+449 REAQYN
-455 ISVVNHGPREAVV
+455 ISVGNHGPRPATI
-468 TVLDQVPVSRDDT
+468 TVLDQAPVSRDDT
-481 ITVREVKTSPEP
+481 ITVRDVKTSPEP
-493 VETSALGEVT
+493 VETSALGEFT
-503 WKLTLAPGAAGEV
+503 WKLTLAPGETGV
-516 KLSYRVDVAK
+516 VTLSYRVDVAK
-526 GVELAGWRE
+526 GVELSGWRE